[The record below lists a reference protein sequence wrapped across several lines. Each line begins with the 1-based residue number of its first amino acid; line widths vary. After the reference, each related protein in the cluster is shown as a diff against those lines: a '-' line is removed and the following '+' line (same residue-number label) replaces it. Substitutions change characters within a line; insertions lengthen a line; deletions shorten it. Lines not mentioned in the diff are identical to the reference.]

1 MFTKNMFQAGS
12 PVTFAYNEE
21 IEVSQ
26 SSAGDTGVSSAEW
39 TAVPLTG
46 LKAWAPWWVD
56 CGPHISGEAAGWGD
70 RACWDMV
77 AGGEGHSRLML
88 C

>member
-1 MFTKNMFQAGS
+1 MSMFQTGS
-12 PVTFAYNEE
+12 PVTFAYSKE

-46 LKAWAPWWVD
+46 LKAWALRGPWFLPLFVLYV
-56 CGPHISGEAAGWGD
+56 PME
-70 RACWDMV
+70 
-77 AGGEGHSRLML
+77 EL
-88 C
+88 

>member
-26 SSAGDTGVSSAEW
+26 SSAGDTGVSSAER
-39 TAVPLTG
+39 TAAPLTG
-46 LKAWAPWWVD
+46 LRAWAPWRVD
-56 CGPHISGEAAGWGD
+56 CGPPLVVRWCDGETELVGTWWPVGKGI
-70 RACWDMV
+70 RV
-77 AGGEGHSRLML
+77 
-88 C
+88 